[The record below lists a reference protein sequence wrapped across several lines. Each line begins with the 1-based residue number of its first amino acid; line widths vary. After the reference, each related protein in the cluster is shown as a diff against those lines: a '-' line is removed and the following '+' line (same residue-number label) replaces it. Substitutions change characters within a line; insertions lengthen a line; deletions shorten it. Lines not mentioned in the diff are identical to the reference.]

1 MMSEN
6 SSGSD
11 MRESI
16 LLGLDNSSQRDPTFV
31 DIEKQEIKGILKKPY
46 KEHEYTAK
54 VIKSM
59 LSFGV
64 FLLCFPLVI
73 GDLFYGCS
81 EDRCIQDY
89 PSNLGINLQ
98 IYLLVAAFT
107 TLLTMGLVILCFS
120 RGSHKGGYAT
130 RLYIISIPRLI
141 LTGGT
146 LFLLAWNIVGSVIFW
161 GMTYN
166 KVPCGKNI
174 STYLFISIIVKLIG
188 NLVILGARY

>member
-1 MMSEN
+1 MIEN
-6 SSGSD
+6 LGGSD

-16 LLGLDNSSQRDPTFV
+16 LMGLDDTSPRDPNFV
-31 DIEKQEIKGILKKPY
+31 DIEKQEIKSILKKPY
-46 KEHEYTAK
+46 KEHEYTTK

-81 EDRCIQDY
+81 GEACIQDY
-89 PSNLGINLQ
+89 PTNLSINLQ
-98 IYLLVAAFT
+98 IYLIVAAT
-107 TLLTMGLVILCFS
+107 ITLLIMSLVILCIS
-120 RGSHKGGYAT
+120 RVSHKGGYST
-130 RLYIISIPRLI
+130 RMYIFTIPRLI

-174 STYLFISIIVKLIG
+174 STYLFISIIMKLIG
-188 NLVILGARY
+188 NLLILGARY

>member
-1 MMSEN
+1 MIEN
-6 SSGSD
+6 SRGSG

-16 LLGLDNSSQRDPTFV
+16 LMGLDDISQLDPAFI

-46 KEHEYTAK
+46 KEHEYTTK
-54 VIKSM
+54 VIKCM

-73 GDLFYGCS
+73 GDLFYGS
-81 EDRCIQDY
+81 SGETCIQDY
-89 PSNLGINLQ
+89 PTNLSINLQ
-98 IYLLVAAFT
+98 IYLLVAAVI
-107 TLLTMGLVILCFS
+107 TLLTMGLVILCIS
-120 RGSHKGGYAT
+120 RVSYRDGYST
-130 RLYIISIPRLI
+130 RLYFVTIPRLI

-146 LFLLAWNIVGSVIFW
+146 LFLLAWNIVGAVIFW

-174 STYLFISIIVKLIG
+174 STYLFISIIMKLIG
-188 NLVILGARY
+188 NLIILCARY

>member
-1 MMSEN
+1 MMIEN
-6 SSGSD
+6 SRGSD

-16 LLGLDNSSQRDPTFV
+16 LMGLDDISRRDPNFV

-46 KEHEYTAK
+46 KEHEYTTK
-54 VIKSM
+54 VIKCM

-64 FLLCFPLVI
+64 FLLCFPLII

-81 EDRCIQDY
+81 GETCIQDY
-89 PSNLGINLQ
+89 PTNLSINLQ
-98 IYLLVAAFT
+98 IYLLVAAT
-107 TLLTMGLVILCFS
+107 ITLLIMGLVILCIS
-120 RGSHKGGYAT
+120 RVSHKEGYST
-130 RLYIISIPRLI
+130 RMYIVTIPRLI

-166 KVPCGKNI
+166 KVPCGTNI
-174 STYLFISIIVKLIG
+174 STYLFISIIMKLIG